1 MLMFRLLFILLGAVL
16 GGFLGHLGASGV
28 YYTLRM
34 ASIAE
39 GAFFGIVSAS
49 LAVAA
54 EMKLRTLK
62 LRAIAGAAF
71 GIFTSLILANLLT
84 YALTGLS
91 LTPSTGN
98 RILILMVNLTAAFI
112 GASVGLRIVE
122 EVDLTVISKI
132 IRGKSDFGLLPK
144 VLDTSVL
151 IDGRIA
157 DVAETGFMDGTIVV
171 PAFILAELHQ
181 IADSPDDLKKTR
193 GRRGI
198 EVVHRLQQNAQ
209 FDVRIVNEDFPRIK
223 EVDHKLI
230 ELCKKI
236 DGKIVT
242 NDFNLNKLAELHG
255 VGAVNINLLA
265 TSTRPLLLPGEEISS
280 ILVVKEGKEPG
291 QGLAYLED
299 GTMVV
304 VDNARKRIGQK
315 VNVQV
320 TSVLQTPTGRMIF
333 AKFLSEPGATAA
345 AHRE

>member
-1 MLMFRLLFILLGAVL
+1 MLMFRLLFILLGAIL
-16 GGFLGHLGASGV
+16 GGFIGHLGASGV
-28 YYTLRM
+28 YYTLRIL
-34 ASIAE
+34 SVFE
-39 GAFFGIVSAS
+39 GAFFGVVIAS

-62 LRAIAGAAF
+62 LRSIAGAAF
-71 GIFTSLILANLLT
+71 GIFTALILANLFT
-84 YALTGLS
+84 YSLTGLS

-98 RILILMVNLTAAFI
+98 RILILMVNLTASFI
-112 GASVGLRIVE
+112 GASVGLRIIE
-122 EVDLTVISKI
+122 EVDLTVLSKI

-151 IDGRIA
+151 VDGRIA
-157 DVAETGFMDGTIVV
+157 DVAETGFMDGTIVI
-171 PAFILAELHQ
+171 PAFVLAELHQ
-181 IADSPDDLKKTR
+181 IADSQDDLKKTR

-230 ELCKKI
+230 ELCKMI

-242 NDFNLNKLAELHG
+242 NDFNLNKLAELHS

-265 TSTRPLLLPGEEISS
+265 TSTRPLLLPGEDLSS
-280 ILVVKEGKEPG
+280 MLVVKEGKEPG

-304 VDNARKRIGQK
+304 IDNARKRIGHK

-333 AKFLSEPGATAA
+333 AKFISEPDVPAPAEKA
-345 AHRE
+345 

>member
-1 MLMFRLLFILLGAVL
+1 MLIFRLLFILLGAVL
-16 GGFLGHLGASGV
+16 GGFIGYLGASGV
-28 YYTLRM
+28 YSLHI

-39 GAFFGIVSAS
+39 GAFFGVVIAS

-71 GIFTSLILANLLT
+71 GIFTALILANLLT

-98 RILILMVNLTAAFI
+98 RILILMVNFTAAFI
-112 GASVGLRIVE
+112 GASIGLRIVE
-122 EVDLTVISKI
+122 EVDLTIIGKI

-157 DVAETGFMDGTIVV
+157 DVAVTGFLEGTMVI
-171 PAFILAELHQ
+171 PAFVLTELHH
-181 IADSPDDLKKTR
+181 IADSADELKKTR

-198 EVVHRLQQNAQ
+198 EVVHRLQQNTQ
-209 FDVRIVNEDFPRIK
+209 FDVRIVDEDFPRIE
-223 EVDHKLI
+223 EVDQKLI

-242 NDFNLNKLAELHG
+242 NDFNLAKMAELHG
-255 VGAVNINLLA
+255 IGVVNINHLA
-265 TSTRPLLLPGEEISS
+265 TATRPLLLPGEELGAM
-280 ILVVKEGKEPG
+280 LVVKEGKEPG

-333 AKFLSEPGATAA
+333 ARFLSEPGAPQAA
-345 AHRE
+345 AEG

>member
-1 MLMFRLLFILLGAVL
+1 MLTFRLLFIVLGAVL

-28 YYTLRM
+28 YYTLRIL
-34 ASIAE
+34 SIAE
-39 GAFFGIVSAS
+39 GALFGVVIAG

-54 EMKLRTLK
+54 EIKLRTLK

-71 GIFTSLILANLLT
+71 GIFTALILANLLT
-84 YALTGLS
+84 YSLTGLS

-112 GASVGLRIVE
+112 GASIGLRIIE
-122 EVDLTVISKI
+122 EVDLTIIGKI

-157 DVAETGFMDGTIVV
+157 DVAITGFLEGTIVIPTFV
-171 PAFILAELHQ
+171 LTELHH
-181 IADSPDDLKKTR
+181 IADSTEELKKTR

-198 EVVHRLQQNAQ
+198 EVVHRLQQSTQ
-209 FDVRIVNEDFPRIK
+209 FDVRIVDEDFPRIK
-223 EVDHKLI
+223 EVDQKLI

-242 NDFNLNKLAELHG
+242 NDFNLTKMAELHNIG
-255 VGAVNINLLA
+255 VVNINHLA
-265 TSTRPLLLPGEEISS
+265 TSTRPLLLPGEELPSM
-280 ILVVKEGKEPG
+280 LVVKEGKEPG
-291 QGLAYLED
+291 QGLAYMED

-333 AKFLSEPGATAA
+333 ARFLSEPGAPPVAV
-345 AHRE
+345 EG

>member
-1 MLMFRLLFILLGAVL
+1 MLMFRLLFILIGAVL
-16 GGFLGHLGASGV
+16 GGFIGHLGASGV
-28 YYTLRM
+28 YYTLRIL
-34 ASIAE
+34 SIAE
-39 GAFFGIVSAS
+39 GAVFGTIIAG
-49 LAVAA
+49 LAVTA

-62 LRAIAGAAF
+62 LRSIAGAAF
-71 GIFTSLILANLLT
+71 GIFTALILANLLT
-84 YALTGLS
+84 YSLTGLS

-98 RILILMVNLTAAFI
+98 RVLLLMVNLTAAFI
-112 GASVGLRIVE
+112 GASIGLRIIE
-122 EVDLTVISKI
+122 EVDLTIIGKI

-171 PAFILAELHQ
+171 PAFVLAELHQ
-181 IADSPDDLKKTR
+181 IADSEDELKKTR

-198 EVVHRLQQNAQ
+198 EVVHRLQQNAR

-242 NDFNLNKLAELHG
+242 NDFNLNKLAELHCVG
-255 VGAVNINLLA
+255 VVNLNMLA
-265 TSTRPLLLPGEEISS
+265 TSTRPLLLPGEELPSM
-280 ILVVKEGKEPG
+280 LVVKEGKEPG

-304 VDNARKRIGQK
+304 VDNARKRIGHK
-315 VNVQV
+315 VNAQV

-333 AKFLSEPGATAA
+333 AKFLSEPGVAGATE
-345 AHRE
+345 RE